1 MKKLLLSLAVAL
13 TTMAASAAS
22 YSLTGGFNNW
32 ANSGTDFTDNG
43 DGTYTVQVANLTT
56 GFKVVATGSWSPQY
70 GGYWDGST
78 LTPGVKFPLLC
89 NQDNGGNDP
98 NNIPYADGITAV
110 LDATVV
116 FDTNDWTLLVTGTI
130 DRTLPALWLTG
141 GFCSWNGPGEGASVA
156 LTESDGIYTGTATFS
171 GESEFK
177 ICGSGWS
184 PEFGFAG
191 GEDTF
196 TVDNLEGYLAGTSNA
211 KLDLTGEYNVEFNY
225 ETKAIKFTDAA
236 GVSTIAV
243 DDNAAK
249 VYYNLQ
255 GQLVEN
261 PTSGLYIVRQ
271 GNTVRK
277 VIL

>member
-1 MKKLLLSLAVAL
+1 RLQP
-13 TTMAASAAS
+13 
-22 YSLTGGFNNW
+22 GG
-32 ANSGTDFTDNG
+32 
-43 DGTYTVQVANLTT
+43 
-56 GFKVVATGSWSPQY
+56 SPAP
-70 GGYWDGST
+70 DT
-78 LTPGVKFPLLC
+78 LTE
-89 NQDNGGNDP
+89 
-98 NNIPYADGITAV
+98 
-110 LDATVV
+110 
-116 FDTNDWTLLVTGTI
+116 
-130 DRTLPALWLTG
+130 TLP
-141 GFCSWNGPGEGASVA
+141 
-156 LTESDGIYTGTATFS
+156 
-171 GESEFK
+171 
-177 ICGSGWS
+177 
-184 PEFGFAG
+184 
-191 GEDTF
+191 
-196 TVDNLEGYLAGTSNA
+196 

>member
-98 NNIPYADGITAV
+98 NKIPYADGITAV

-196 TVDNLEGYLAGTSNA
+196 TVDNLEGYLAGTSSA

>member
-43 DGTYTVQVANLTT
+43 DGTYTVQVANLTS
-56 GFKVVATGSWSPQY
+56 GFKVTATGSWSPQY

-78 LTPGVKFPLLC
+78 LTPGEKFPLLC

-98 NNIPYADGITAV
+98 NNISYSGSISAV
-110 LDATVV
+110 IDATVV
-116 FDTNDWTLLVTGTI
+116 LDTTDWTLLVTGTI
-130 DRTLPALWLTG
+130 DTSYPALWLTG

-191 GEDTF
+191 GEETFSDT
-196 TVDNLEGYLAGTSNA
+196 NLEGSLAGTSNA
-211 KLDLTGEYNVEFNY
+211 KLDFTGEYNVEYNY
-225 ETKAIKFTDAA
+225 ETRAIKFTDAT
-236 GVSTIAV
+236 GVSTITV
-243 DDNAAK
+243 DNNAPK
-249 VYYNLQ
+249 TYYNLQ
-255 GQLVEN
+255 GQRVDN

-271 GNTVRK
+271 GNTTRK